1 MSIGETLADARRQ
14 AGLTITQVSRETRIR
29 ESIIRD
35 IEQDDFSACGGDFY
49 ARGHIRSIAG
59 VVGTDPVP
67 LISEYDREHGPLG
80 TIRAADVFEP
90 STPIK
95 IRERRSPSLSM
106 IVGVVLL
113 AIIGFGAYRLVS
125 HHGRTNAAVT
135 APAHRPTASA
145 KPTVHPTPTPS
156 PKRTASDVVI
166 HLTANQDCWVLLTRE
181 QQRVADLHGRG
192 PGGFLDDVDREA
204 GGERPAGQP
213 GRNRPHRERQ
223 APEPQQHQ
231 PGDAELQS
239 GNYHTI
245 PWVGSRCA
253 FTFLLRSRQA
263 SPIRVSP
270 C

>member
-14 AGLTITQVSRETRIR
+14 AGLTITQVSLETRIR

-35 IEQDDFSACGGDFY
+35 IEQGDFSACGGDFY

-59 VVGTDPVP
+59 VVGTNPVP

-135 APAHRPTASA
+135 APTHRPTARA
-145 KPTVHPTPTPS
+145 KPTVHPSPT

-166 HLTANQDCWVLLTRE
+166 QLTANEDCWVLLTSGSSGSQIYMGVVPAGSSMTWTEKQAVNVR
-181 QQRVADLHGRG
+181 LGN
-192 PGGFLDDVDREA
+192 PGGVVLTVNGKRQNPNSTNPVTLSFS
-204 GGERPAGQP
+204 P
-213 GRNRPHRERQ
+213 GTTTQ
-223 APEPQQHQ
+223 S
-231 PGDAELQS
+231 PG
-239 GNYHTI
+239 
-245 PWVGSRCA
+245 
-253 FTFLLRSRQA
+253 
-263 SPIRVSP
+263 
-270 C
+270 